1 VDSGFDNFAHVFP
14 EIEEHKESVA
24 SEIRAEEIAF
34 SKTLDR
40 GIALFD
46 QAAERSAETNAISAA
61 DAFQL
66 HDTFGFPIGLTQL
79 MAEERGMTV
88 DLEGFEREMET
99 ARKRSRKTEGEIDV
113 KALLTEVV
121 QQTNLKATTFT
132 GYTET
137 STTTAIRHIYDLSG
151 ESAISVEQAG
161 PSNHYAI
168 VTDTSPFY
176 AEAGGQ
182 VGDTGEI
189 TFGGGVFRVTDTQKI
204 GDVHFHL
211 GTIEDGVLDRDH
223 EATLQVDTK
232 RRDLI
237 MNNHTTTHLMN
248 RALRDRVN
256 PDTMQK
262 GSLVDDEKL
271 RFDFS
276 QNTALT
282 HDELTA
288 VEELV
293 NADIAAD
300 LPVNYQTAPQEDAL
314 KINGLRAVFGEKYPP
329 HVRVVAIGA
338 TVNEL
343 LADPSS
349 DNWADLSI
357 EFCGGTHLA
366 STGPAKAFTITTEE
380 GIAKG
385 VRRITALTGDQ
396 AEQAIARGAELT
408 KELEATGSIEDAG
421 ELGEAVKTMTTK
433 INDAELPAA
442 TKSELRESLGGL
454 QVKLKKLAKQANQA
468 VEGDVV
474 DAARALADAAEG
486 DLIIGSIKGA
496 DANSLRKAMDVIKSK
511 KPEAAMLLAAASDD
525 KIAFLAAVSEGL
537 IAKGL
542 KAGDWVREVA
552 KAAGGGGGGR
562 PDMAQ
567 AGGKD
572 PAKLDEALQTAQ
584 DFAAKTLG

>member
-1 VDSGFDNFAHVFP
+1 
-14 EIEEHKESVA
+14 
-24 SEIRAEEIAF
+24 
-34 SKTLDR
+34 
-40 GIALFD
+40 
-46 QAAERSAETNAISAA
+46 
-61 DAFQL
+61 
-66 HDTFGFPIGLTQL
+66 
-79 MAEERGMTV
+79 
-88 DLEGFEREMET
+88 
-99 ARKRSRKTEGEIDV
+99 
-113 KALLTEVV
+113 
-121 QQTNLKATTFT
+121 
-132 GYTET
+132 
-137 STTTAIRHIYDLSG
+137 
-151 ESAISVEQAG
+151 
-161 PSNHYAI
+161 
-168 VTDTSPFY
+168 
-176 AEAGGQ
+176 
-182 VGDTGEI
+182 
-189 TFGGGVFRVTDTQKI
+189 
-204 GDVHFHL
+204 
-211 GTIEDGVLDRDH
+211 
-223 EATLQVDTK
+223 
-232 RRDLI
+232 
-237 MNNHTTTHLMN
+237 
-248 RALRDRVN
+248 
-256 PDTMQK
+256 MQK